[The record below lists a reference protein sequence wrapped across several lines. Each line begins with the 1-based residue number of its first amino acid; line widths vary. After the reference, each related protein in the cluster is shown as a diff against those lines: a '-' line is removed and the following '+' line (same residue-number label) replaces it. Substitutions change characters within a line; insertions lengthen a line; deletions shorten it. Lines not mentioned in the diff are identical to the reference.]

1 MIRVED
7 GVIICPDKKYEPT
20 DEERIHIEAEIAAQI
35 ELKLWPHSITAHSAD
50 ALRDML
56 PKDAVL
62 YEYLTENG
70 KEISFVQQ
78 RVVDDTLKKRDLP
91 WSYWSDGHWRMMEP
105 DTALPLWGLESCA
118 MRPRYSFMKAPRAR
132 WCAVILIIGRIT
144 LGVMSSV
151 AMALP
156 TSGGPV
162 ARQTRTG

>member
-1 MIRVED
+1 MILALPVKLGNPLPNWPPIWRASVFKSRNFRRYVVKREGKDHYHYDATVIRVED

-70 KEISFVQQ
+70 KE
-78 RVVDDTLKKRDLP
+78 
-91 WSYWSDGHWRMMEP
+91 
-105 DTALPLWGLESCA
+105 WGL
-118 MRPRYSFMKAPRAR
+118 YN
-132 WCAVILIIGRIT
+132 
-144 LGVMSSV
+144 
-151 AMALP
+151 
-156 TSGGPV
+156 SG
-162 ARQTRTG
+162 